1 MHRSLPFVIVALTL
15 IIPPATSAAQSAE
28 VTQTLRQR
36 YSDWMNAF
44 RKRDGAT
51 MDRMEAQALTLIF
64 PDGTIWTKAKSR
76 VEELKGQP
84 PLAMPHTLEQVAS
97 RVQGD
102 VAVLTGVQNDTDT
115 KTAARTQAAF
125 TSVWKRERGEWK
137 IWSAHWS
144 EVPSKK

>member
-1 MHRSLPFVIVALTL
+1 MYRSLPFVLVALTV
-15 IIPPATSAAQSAE
+15 IISPATAAAQSAD
-28 VTQTLRQR
+28 VMKTLQQN

-51 MDRMEAQALTLIF
+51 MDRMEAQGLTLIF
-64 PDGTIWTKAKSR
+64 PDGRIWTKAKSR

-84 PLAMPHTLEQVAS
+84 PLAMPHTLEHVSS
-97 RVQGD
+97 RVHGD
-102 VAVLTGVQNDTDT
+102 VAVLTAVQNDTDA
-115 KTAARTQAAF
+115 KTGARTQAAF
-125 TSVWKRERGEWK
+125 TSVWKREGGQWK